1 MNVHVC
7 LTVEA
12 KLRRVA
18 TNKRTFFEINN
29 LQNLKNSIKSCPPVF
44 YGITSMITA
53 KILKSD
59 NLKRLYQ

>member
-12 KLRRVA
+12 KLRGVA

-29 LQNLKNSIKSCPPVF
+29 LQNLKNSIKRATC
-44 YGITSMITA
+44 
-53 KILKSD
+53 ILPIG
-59 NLKRLYQ
+59 YT

>member
-18 TNKRTFFEINN
+18 TNKRTFF
-29 LQNLKNSIKSCPPVF
+29 LDKQSPKSEKLNKESPPVF
-44 YGITSMITA
+44 YLCVA
-53 KILKSD
+53 
-59 NLKRLYQ
+59 

>member
-12 KLRRVA
+12 KLRGVA

-29 LQNLKNSIKSCPPVF
+29 LQNLKNSIKRATCILP
-44 YGITSMITA
+44 IRSMITA
-53 KILKSD
+53 KILKSN
-59 NLKRLYQ
+59 NL